1 MRPAAG
7 QRKVVHETDL
17 IGMRVRNTSGKNLRV
32 VEDIMIDLPGVCVAY
47 AVLSFGGFPG
57 LGDKLFA
64 IPWPPFA
71 IPWPALRLDPQEG
84 VFILNVEREL
94 LKRAPGFNKRDW
106 PDMTDL
112 EWGERIFS
120 HYGYPPYWK

>member
-1 MRPAAG
+1 MRAAAG
-7 QRKVVHETDL
+7 RRKVVHATDL
-17 IGMRVRNTSGKNLRV
+17 VGMRVRNTSGENLGV
-32 VEDIMIDLPGVCVAY
+32 VEDIMIDITGGCVAY
-47 AVLSFGGFPG
+47 AVLSFGGFLG

-64 IPWPPFA
+64 IPWP
-71 IPWPALRLDPQEG
+71 ALRLDPHEG
-84 VFILNVEREL
+84 FFILNVEREL
-94 LKRAPGFNKRDW
+94 LKRAPGFNKRNW